1 MEAVSSNGG
10 SSRPAQLPTSGVKLA
25 DLKVAQV
32 FDSALPA
39 LVSGTARCSG
49 GLDEEIDGGLIDG
62 VGNCGGLEDDEDD
75 SAGGW
80 RCDTRVVLSNLPF
93 GLPVVGRLGREER
106 ALTSSRCLFPPL

>member
-1 MEAVSSNGG
+1 MEAVSSDVGFR
-10 SSRPAQLPTSGVKLA
+10 RPAQLPTSGFNVA

-32 FDSALPA
+32 FDSARPA
-39 LVSGTARCSG
+39 LVSGTARCSV

-75 SAGGW
+75 SARGW

-93 GLPVVGRLGREER
+93 GPVVGRLGREEK